1 MEKHQKLGLALI
13 AAGCVLAAFCG
24 LGLYYVNQRDTMP
37 AMTGATAAPVGTPAP
52 TAEPTAAP
60 NAAPVLTLIG
70 DDPLFYPAQP
80 GGYEDPGCTA
90 IDDRDGDITAKI
102 ECAADVNAFHTGEG
116 SVTYSVTDSDGMT
129 ATITRRVIV
138 TAADR
143 PDTVTPEAG
152 TVYLTFDDGPSA
164 NTEHLLDILDAYGVK
179 ATFFVTNC
187 NEDYTW
193 CIGEIARRG
202 HSVGIHSATHDYNA
216 IYQSEE
222 AYFADL
228 CRMQEII
235 FEQTGEYAKLV
246 RFPGGSSNT
255 VSNICPGLMTRLTE
269 EVQNMGF
276 QYYDWNV
283 SSGDAGLTTDTSVVY
298 ENVISG
304 IQDCDAAVVL
314 QHDSKGYSVDAV
326 EDIIKWGL
334 DNGYTFLPLHL
345 NSPAAHHP
353 VNN

>member
-13 AAGCVLAAFCG
+13 AAGCALAAFCG
-24 LGLYYVNQRDTMP
+24 LGLYYVNQGDTMP
-37 AMTGATAAPVGTPAP
+37 AMAGATAAPAGTPVP

-216 IYQSEE
+216 SIRVKRRILPIS
-222 AYFADL
+222 AG
-228 CRMQEII
+228 CRRSYLSRRANM
-235 FEQTGEYAKLV
+235 
-246 RFPGGSSNT
+246 RSS
-255 VSNICPGLMTRLTE
+255 S
-269 EVQNMGF
+269 
-276 QYYDWNV
+276 
-283 SSGDAGLTTDTSVVY
+283 A
-298 ENVISG
+298 
-304 IQDCDAAVVL
+304 
-314 QHDSKGYSVDAV
+314 
-326 EDIIKWGL
+326 
-334 DNGYTFLPLHL
+334 
-345 NSPAAHHP
+345 SPAAVRTP
-353 VNN
+353 

>member
-13 AAGCVLAAFCG
+13 AAGCALAAFCG

-37 AMTGATAAPVGTPAP
+37 AMTGATAAPAGTPVP

-143 PDTVTPEAG
+143 PIR
-152 TVYLTFDDGPSA
+152 S
-164 NTEHLLDILDAYGVK
+164 
-179 ATFFVTNC
+179 
-187 NEDYTW
+187 
-193 CIGEIARRG
+193 RRRRER
-202 HSVGIHSATHDYNA
+202 SIS
-216 IYQSEE
+216 
-222 AYFADL
+222 
-228 CRMQEII
+228 
-235 FEQTGEYAKLV
+235 
-246 RFPGGSSNT
+246 
-255 VSNICPGLMTRLTE
+255 RLTT
-269 EVQNMGF
+269 
-276 QYYDWNV
+276 
-283 SSGDAGLTTDTSVVY
+283 GLPPIRS
-298 ENVISG
+298 IFWIFWMPMASRRRF
-304 IQDCDAAVVL
+304 
-314 QHDSKGYSVDAV
+314 S
-326 EDIIKWGL
+326 
-334 DNGYTFLPLHL
+334 
-345 NSPAAHHP
+345 
-353 VNN
+353 

>member
-13 AAGCVLAAFCG
+13 AAGCALAAFCG
-24 LGLYYVNQRDTMP
+24 LGLYYVNQGDTMP
-37 AMTGATAAPVGTPAP
+37 AMAGATAAPAGTPVP

-164 NTEHLLDILDAYGVK
+164 NTEHLL
-179 ATFFVTNC
+179 
-187 NEDYTW
+187 E
-193 CIGEIARRG
+193 IGR
-202 HSVGIHSATHDYNA
+202 
-216 IYQSEE
+216 
-222 AYFADL
+222 
-228 CRMQEII
+228 
-235 FEQTGEYAKLV
+235 
-246 RFPGGSSNT
+246 
-255 VSNICPGLMTRLTE
+255 
-269 EVQNMGF
+269 
-276 QYYDWNV
+276 
-283 SSGDAGLTTDTSVVY
+283 
-298 ENVISG
+298 
-304 IQDCDAAVVL
+304 
-314 QHDSKGYSVDAV
+314 
-326 EDIIKWGL
+326 
-334 DNGYTFLPLHL
+334 
-345 NSPAAHHP
+345 AH
-353 VNN
+353 V